1 MAQALETEF
10 KKAVWLI
17 RNGPKKEGSTEQKL
31 NFYKYYKQATVGNV
45 QGAQPYRVQFE
56 ARSKW
61 DAWNSVKDISKEDAM
76 KAYIALMGSDWLK
89 DNEELL
95 KNYKEEEKK
104 SDAKEEEQK

>member
-45 QGAQPYRVQFE
+45 QGSQPYRVQFE

-61 DAWNSVKDISKEDAM
+61 DAWNSVKDMSKDDA
-76 KAYIALMGSDWLK
+76 KKEYIALMGADWEK
-89 DNEELL
+89 
-95 KNYKEEEKK
+95 KNAKALEDYKEEEK
-104 SDAKEEEQK
+104 S